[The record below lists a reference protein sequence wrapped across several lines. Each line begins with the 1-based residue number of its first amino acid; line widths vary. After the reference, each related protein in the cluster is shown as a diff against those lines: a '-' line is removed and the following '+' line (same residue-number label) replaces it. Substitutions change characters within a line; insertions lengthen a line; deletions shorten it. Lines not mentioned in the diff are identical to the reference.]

1 MTDASTERNYSI
13 TDEKICLCALNRIF
27 GFEPAVART
36 LMGGFPKLTELFHLS
51 DSKKRDLFGPYS
63 RHSAL
68 ITPKALENEAAE
80 LRRIYDEGILFF
92 GLSEDGY
99 PQRLMECEDA
109 PAGIYVRCRGDAA
122 KVLNPEHAVAIVGT
136 RAMTDYGREWCEN
149 IVSAL
154 SSTKERPAIISGLAY
169 GTDFTAHSTA
179 LSLGLP
185 TIGVMAT
192 GPETVYPAR
201 HRRIAET
208 VASQDGCGL
217 ITDYPPGTVPV
228 AVNFIRRNRIIAG
241 MSDAVILT
249 ESAVKGGGMITA
261 RQAFSYDRT
270 VFAIPGRCSD
280 ALSQGCNMLIREN
293 IAEIADSA
301 DGLVKALK
309 YNSDGGLRKRF
320 TPDKIIS
327 STYRDSSDNDCGTMS
342 DILRAIHDNPGIQVE
357 QIAVKLK
364 REYHKVAELVCRL
377 ECDGLVTTDLAGCC
391 RIDRIKC
398 ST

>member
-1 MTDASTERNYSI
+1 MEASTGRNYSI

-36 LMGGFPKLTELFHLS
+36 LMGGFPKLTELFTLN
-51 DSKKRDLFGPYS
+51 DSQKRDLFGPYS

-68 ITPKALENEAAE
+68 LTTNALEKEAAE
-80 LRRIYDEGILFF
+80 LRSISEEGVWFF
-92 GLSEDGY
+92 GLAEEGY

-109 PAGIYVRCRGDAA
+109 PAGIYVKCGGDAA

-154 SSTKERPAIISGLAY
+154 ASTKEKPTIISGLAY
-169 GTDFTAHSTA
+169 GTDYTAHRTA
-179 LSLGLP
+179 LALGLP
-185 TIGVMAT
+185 TIGIMAT
-192 GPETVYPAR
+192 GPEEIYPAR
-201 HRRIAET
+201 HRRIAGT
-208 VASQDGCGL
+208 MASQDGCGL
-217 ITDYPPGTVPV
+217 LTDYPPGTAPM

-261 RQAFSYDRT
+261 RQAFSYDRD

-280 ALSQGCNMLIREN
+280 TLSQGCNMLIREN
-293 IAEIADSA
+293 IAQIADSTE
-301 DGLVKALK
+301 GLVKALK
-309 YNSDGGLRKRF
+309 FNGNGGTRKHF
-320 TPDKIIS
+320 TPDSIIS
-327 STYRDSSDNDCGTMS
+327 STYNGSSDKYCKTMS
-342 DILRAIHDNPGIQVE
+342 DILRAIHDNPGVQVE
-357 QIAVKLK
+357 QLAVQLN
-364 REYHKVAELVCRL
+364 REYHKIAELVCRL
-377 ECDGLVTTDLAGCC
+377 ECDGLVTTDIAGCC

-398 ST
+398 SS